1 MLDVVLHRGFA
12 RRDKPRLR
20 IRVRQIEQPAL
31 GCFVIVHRN
40 RGEAPGLQFA
50 ERDEEPAVLFLV
62 DEGVVRCGCTETVP
76 IDARGPV
83 IGIEPHVIEDG
94 RVRAPHDRALG
105 VGNFVGQ
112 VVAGGEIAHAQRIDL
127 RALVVGRPCE
137 QRVVG
142 RVRASAELEIGL
154 AGREGVAVEQL
165 LLVASVARLAAQD
178 RMLAAL
184 PIAHVIG
191 ERPVRARH
199 RGVVLLDAPLHLGE
213 QRLLQRLGV
222 RQRSLDVLV
231 LGFEVT
237 ADLRI
242 EQRRIAHHLAPVVGA
257 QPRVVIDQRD
267 AMPGRRLRVP
277 LGLRRGRKAF
287 GALEH
292 AGSGRRGGGSATARQ
307 CS

>member
-1 MLDVVLHRGFA
+1 M
-12 RRDKPRLR
+12 
-20 IRVRQIEQPAL
+20 
-31 GCFVIVHRN
+31 IVHRN

-62 DEGVVRCGCTETVP
+62 DEGVIRCGRAEAVP
-76 IDARGPV
+76 IDARRPV
-83 IGIEPHVIEDG
+83 IGIKPHVIEDG
-94 RVRAPHDRALG
+94 RVRTPHDRALG

-137 QRVVG
+137 QLVVG

-154 AGREGVAVEQL
+154 AGCQGVAVEKL
-165 LLVASVARLAAQD
+165 LLGASVAQLAAQD

-184 PIAHVIG
+184 PIARVIG

-199 RGVVLLDAPLHLGE
+199 RGVVLLDAPLHLGK

-222 RQRSLDVLV
+222 RQRSSRCSRSR
-231 LGFEVT
+231 
-237 ADLRI
+237 LRDNRGSSDRAG
-242 EQRRIAHHLAPVVGA
+242 RRIAHHLAPIVGA

-267 AMPGRRLRVP
+267 AMPGRCRRVP